1 MTTAT
6 GPASCKMAGSA
17 RSRNPCEPSRDPMSD
32 DRRDDPYPDP
42 ISVETRPLGRDDLD
56 GASGRWAALR
66 ERLAGRAWSEAQLE
80 ASLQRTLAHW
90 PGGDVW
96 LFAYGSLIWNPLFPV
111 AEERVAKVHG
121 LHRGFC
127 IRAVAGRGTPE
138 RPGLVLGLKRGG
150 QCEGVVLR
158 LAGHH
163 ARDELRMIW
172 RREMITG
179 AYVPTWVQARTAH
192 GPVQALVFRADP
204 RNEAYACLDE
214 PAVAATLREAGGVL
228 GSCVDYL
235 RQTRTGLASRGIVD
249 PALERL
255 QRQVDQP

>member
-1 MTTAT
+1 
-6 GPASCKMAGSA
+6 
-17 RSRNPCEPSRDPMSD
+17 MSD
-32 DRRDDPYPDP
+32 DRRAAPPVDEPVVD
-42 ISVETRPLGRDDLD
+42 TRPLDRDDLD
-56 GASGRWAALR
+56 GASPRWAALR
-66 ERLAGRAWSEAQLE
+66 RRLADRAWSEAQLE
-80 ASLQRTLAHW
+80 ASLQRTLGRW

-111 AEERVAKVHG
+111 AEERVARVHG

-150 QCEGVVLR
+150 QCEGLVLR
-158 LAGHH
+158 MAGHH
-163 ARDELRMIW
+163 AHDELRRVW

-179 AYVPTWVQARTAH
+179 AYVPGWVQARTAH

-204 RNEAYACLDE
+204 RNDAYACLDE
-214 PAVAATLREAGGVL
+214 REVAATLREASGVL
-228 GSCVDYL
+228 GSCADYL

-249 PALERL
+249 PSLERL
-255 QRQVDQP
+255 QKAVDQP